1 MKIAVIG
8 GGAAGMFASAF
19 ASTKN
24 AEVHL
29 YEKNEKLGKKIYI
42 TGKGRCNF
50 TNLCDVKTFTEN
62 VVSNPKFIYGA
73 INKFTPQDVVDFFEN
88 NGLKTKIE
96 RGNRAFPLS
105 DKASDVTKTLER
117 VLHKNKVNIHLNT
130 QILRLEYQENS
141 VLLHTISDII
151 SFDKVIIA
159 TGGLSYSATGSTGDG
174 LKWAKDLKINTVD
187 TVPSLCELKTK
198 QDFSSLAGISL
209 KNVTLS
215 TKLDGAKKPIELFGE
230 MLFTHEGVSGPIVLS
245 MSAKINRQKFP
256 VQFNLDFKPALTRQH
271 LDERLLRDFKANSNK
286 DFGNYLPELLPS
298 GLCKTIAQLSKIP
311 LDKKIHQISSV
322 ERNSL
327 LDVLKAFPLTIV
339 RLADMQQAI
348 VTAGGIDVKEIN
360 PATMQ
365 CKKHPNLYFAGEI
378 LDVDAYTGGF
388 NLQIAFATGRLAG
401 LSALEAD

>member
-1 MKIAVIG
+1 
-8 GGAAGMFASAF
+8 MFASAF

-130 QILRLEYQENS
+130 QILRLEYQENR

-174 LKWAKDLKINTVD
+174 LKWAKDLKINTID

-215 TKLDGAKKPIELFGE
+215 TKLDGAKKSIELFGE

-256 VQFNLDFKPALTRQH
+256 VQLNLDFKPALTRQH

-311 LDKKIHQISSV
+311 LDKKIHQITSV

-327 LDVLKAFPLTIV
+327 LDALKAFPLTIV

>member
-130 QILRLEYQENS
+130 QIMRLEYQENG

-159 TGGLSYSATGSTGDG
+159 TGGLSYSATGS
-174 LKWAKDLKINTVD
+174 
-187 TVPSLCELKTK
+187 
-198 QDFSSLAGISL
+198 
-209 KNVTLS
+209 
-215 TKLDGAKKPIELFGE
+215 
-230 MLFTHEGVSGPIVLS
+230 
-245 MSAKINRQKFP
+245 
-256 VQFNLDFKPALTRQH
+256 
-271 LDERLLRDFKANSNK
+271 
-286 DFGNYLPELLPS
+286 
-298 GLCKTIAQLSKIP
+298 
-311 LDKKIHQISSV
+311 
-322 ERNSL
+322 
-327 LDVLKAFPLTIV
+327 
-339 RLADMQQAI
+339 
-348 VTAGGIDVKEIN
+348 
-360 PATMQ
+360 
-365 CKKHPNLYFAGEI
+365 
-378 LDVDAYTGGF
+378 
-388 NLQIAFATGRLAG
+388 
-401 LSALEAD
+401 